1 VKRQIGFAILLKY
14 FQIFARFPNSP
25 KEIPSIIISYIAQ
38 QLKIPETLYSE
49 YNWQGRSISNHRA
62 SIRKLFGFRTAT
74 IWDGEE
80 MLDWLKAEILP
91 NEQRIEPITELVY
104 HKFRDLQIEPPTA
117 RRIERLVRS
126 SIAQYETDFCHQ
138 TLRRLTLENL
148 EQINILLTTEEV
160 SNSEEQP
167 RQGKFKPSDFAFLKT
182 DPGAVGLGS
191 FLSEIEKL
199 KRLRAVGLPIDLF
212 KGCSPKLIQTYR
224 QRAATEYPS
233 DLRQHKDA
241 IRYTLMA
248 AFCIQRRQE
257 ITDNLIELLIQ
268 IIQRIGTRAER
279 RINKE
284 LVDDFKQV
292 TGKTNLLFRIA
303 EVAVAQPSGVI
314 QNVIYPVVSQQTL
327 TDLVKEY
334 KSTGL
339 AYRQR
344 VYTVMR
350 ASFASHYR
358 RMIPQLLEMLEFRSN
373 NDSHRPVIQAL
384 ELLKKYAQSQARYYE
399 KEEEIPI
406 DGVLKSGW
414 KEILLEKD
422 PNGKERINRINYE
435 ISVLQALRERLSC
448 KEIWVVGANRYR
460 NPDEDLPTDFDQHR
474 QNYYQA
480 LTLPED
486 VETFISDLQQRMTS
500 GLEKLDKGMPKNPDV
515 TLIGKSQ
522 GLIRLRPF
530 EPAPEP
536 INLKQLKGEINHL
549 WHQTS
554 LLDILKET
562 DLRVGFTRNFKSMGT
577 REIIDK
583 ETLQKRLLLCLYGLG
598 TNTGLKRINT
608 GINGE
613 NYQDL
618 LYVRRRYIHKDQ
630 LRRAIAEVINAI
642 FEIRSPDIWGEG
654 TTTCASDSKHFGAWS
669 QNLMTQYHLRYGGRG
684 VMIYWHVEKKSTCIY
699 SQLKTCSS
707 SEVAAMIEGVLR
719 HCTSMEV
726 EKNYVDSH
734 GQSEVAFA
742 FTHLLGFQLMP
753 RLKRLK
759 TQKLYRPYT
768 GQSDVYPHL
777 QPILTRPINWDLI
790 RTQYD
795 QMVKYTT
802 ALRLG
807 TAETSAILKRF
818 SKNPFKHPTYLALM
832 ELGRAIKT
840 IFLCQYLDEEAVR
853 REVNEGLNVVERWN
867 GVNDFIFY
875 GKGGEFASNRLETQ
889 ELSVLS
895 LHLLQICLVYVNT
908 LMIQRV
914 LAQENW
920 SKKITAT
927 DLRAIT
933 PLIFSHVNPYG
944 LFKLDLTER
953 IAWLTQQEVA

>member
-1 VKRQIGFAILLKY
+1 MVKPHWDTEELIDNWTLLPQELELVNNKVGANQIGFAILLKY

-91 NEQRIEPITELVY
+91 NEL
-104 HKFRDLQIEPPTA
+104 
-117 RRIERLVRS
+117 
-126 SIAQYETDFCHQ
+126 
-138 TLRRLTLENL
+138 
-148 EQINILLTTEEV
+148 
-160 SNSEEQP
+160 
-167 RQGKFKPSDFAFLKT
+167 
-182 DPGAVGLGS
+182 
-191 FLSEIEKL
+191 
-199 KRLRAVGLPIDLF
+199 
-212 KGCSPKLIQTYR
+212 
-224 QRAATEYPS
+224 
-233 DLRQHKDA
+233 
-241 IRYTLMA
+241 
-248 AFCIQRRQE
+248 
-257 ITDNLIELLIQ
+257 
-268 IIQRIGTRAER
+268 
-279 RINKE
+279 
-284 LVDDFKQV
+284 
-292 TGKTNLLFRIA
+292 
-303 EVAVAQPSGVI
+303 
-314 QNVIYPVVSQQTL
+314 
-327 TDLVKEY
+327 
-334 KSTGL
+334 
-339 AYRQR
+339 
-344 VYTVMR
+344 
-350 ASFASHYR
+350 
-358 RMIPQLLEMLEFRSN
+358 
-373 NDSHRPVIQAL
+373 
-384 ELLKKYAQSQARYYE
+384 
-399 KEEEIPI
+399 
-406 DGVLKSGW
+406 
-414 KEILLEKD
+414 
-422 PNGKERINRINYE
+422 NYE
-435 ISVLQALRERLSC
+435 ISVLQALRERLCC

-486 VETFISDLQQRMTS
+486 VETFISDLQQRMAS
-500 GLEKLDKGMPKNPDV
+500 GLEKLDKGMPKNSDV
-515 TLIGKSQ
+515 TLIGQNQ

-536 INLKQLKGEINHL
+536 INLKQLKGEINRL

-554 LLDILKET
+554 LLD
-562 DLRVGFTRNFKSMGT
+562 
-577 REIIDK
+577 
-583 ETLQKRLLLCLYGLG
+583 
-598 TNTGLKRINT
+598 
-608 GINGE
+608 
-613 NYQDL
+613 
-618 LYVRRRYIHKDQ
+618 
-630 LRRAIAEVINAI
+630 AI

-759 TQKLYRPYT
+759 TQRLYRPYT

-777 QPILTRPINWDLI
+777 KPILTRPINWDLI

-802 ALRLG
+802 ALRLE

-920 SKKITAT
+920 SKKLTAT